1 MLKSII
7 RYSVAAAL
15 LLQVTSCSGQ
25 AQVNEQKKEL
35 VMVDLVKRLIEQAHY
50 DPGNFDDEFSKEVFA
65 EYFKQ
70 ADVFKRFFTQEDIDK
85 LKKYETDLDDE
96 FKNYDFNFFNASSEI
111 YVRNVARAEK
121 YCDEILEKPFDFNVK
136 ESYELD
142 PEKRPF
148 PKDEK
153 ELYESWRL
161 SLKYEVIT
169 RLASLV
175 EAQEKKKFDPEKKDD
190 NPKTMVELEAEARE
204 KVAKRYKDWF
214 HELNKLERADRMA
227 DYVNALIAVLDPHS
241 NYFPPKEKED
251 FDISF
256 SGQLQ
261 GIGATLTQRDGYIT
275 VANIVPGS
283 PSWKQGELAV
293 DDKILKVAQGD
304 DEAVDV
310 VDMRLDKAVRLV
322 RGKKGTKVR
331 LTVRKV
337 DGSEKEISIIRDLV
351 IIEETYAKS
360 AVVTDSISGRKT
372 GYIYLPSF
380 YANFDDP
387 NGRSSSEDMKKEV
400 LKLKEQGVSGI
411 VLDLRGN
418 GGGSLQDAIEI
429 AGLFIDQGPVVQVK
443 ARYGKPQVYGDPS
456 PGAIYD
462 GPLAIMINPLSASA
476 SEILAAAMQDHH
488 RAIIVGS
495 TSFGKGTVQR
505 FFNLD
510 DMARGYDD
518 VKPLGAL
525 KLTIQKFY
533 RINGG
538 ATQLKGVTP
547 DITLPDMYAHLDVGE
562 RDLDHPMP
570 WTEIEKAAYQP
581 LPNQTLFGQL
591 DASSIK
597 RQAAD
602 TIFKLQDE
610 NALRLK
616 AQRDRSLMPLD
627 MASFRLEKQNAEKA
641 TKRYSKIDDVVMP
654 LFVVPLNSDLNS
666 ADTGRRE
673 IVKRWVKNLRTD
685 NYLYETTRILSDWN
699 TLGVARKE

>member
-7 RYSVAAAL
+7 RYSVAAAF
-15 LLQVTSCSGQ
+15 LLQVTGCSGQ

-50 DPGNFDDEFSKEVFA
+50 DPKNFDDEFSKEVFA
-65 EYFKQ
+65 EYFRQ
-70 ADVFKRFFTQEDIDK
+70 TDVFKRFFTQEDIDR

-111 YVRNVARAEK
+111 YVHNVERAEK

-142 PEKRPF
+142 PDKRPF

-175 EAQEKKKFDPEKKDD
+175 ETEEKKKFDPEKKDG
-190 NPKTMVELEAEARE
+190 NPRTMVELEAEARE
-204 KVAKRYKDWF
+204 KVSKRYKDWF
-214 HELNKLERADRMA
+214 HELNKLERADRMS
-227 DYVNALIAVLDPHS
+227 DYMNALIAVLDPHS

-293 DDKILKVAQGD
+293 DDKILKVAQGEE
-304 DEAVDV
+304 EAVDV

-488 RAIIVGS
+488 RAVIVGS

-510 DMARGYDD
+510 EMARGYDD

-538 ATQLKGVTP
+538 ATQLKGVSP
-547 DITLPDMYAHLDVGE
+547 DIPLPDMYAHLDVGE

-570 WTEIEKAAYQP
+570 WTEIEKAPYQP
-581 LPNQTLFGQL
+581 LPNITLFGQL
-591 DASSIK
+591 NASSIK
-597 RQAAD
+597 RQSAD
-602 TIFKLQDE
+602 SIFRLQDE

-616 AQRDRSLMPLD
+616 TQRDRSLMPLD
-627 MASFRLEKQNAEKA
+627 LASFRLEKQNAEKA
-641 TKRYSKIDDVVMP
+641 AKRYSKIDDVVMP
-654 LFVVPLNSDLNS
+654 LLVVPLNGDLNS

-673 IVKRWVKNLRTD
+673 IVKRWVKELRTD
-685 NYLYETTRILSDWN
+685 NYLYESTRILSDWN

>member
-1 MLKSII
+1 MLKSIV
-7 RYSVAAAL
+7 RYSLALGL
-15 LLQVTSCSGQ
+15 LLQVASCSGQ
-25 AQVNEQKKEL
+25 SRVNEQKKEL
-35 VMVDLVKRLIEQAHY
+35 VMIDLVKRTIEQAHY
-50 DPGNFDDEFSKEVFA
+50 DPKEFNDEFSKEAFD

-70 ADVFKRFFTQEDIDK
+70 LDVFKRFFTQDDIK
-85 LKKYETDLDDE
+85 SLRKYETLLDDE
-96 FKNYDFNFFNASSEI
+96 LKAYDFNFFNATNEM
-111 YVRNVARAEK
+111 YVNNIARANK
-121 YCDEILEKPFDFNVK
+121 MCFEILEKPFDFNVK

-142 PEKRPF
+142 PDKRSY
-148 PKDEK
+148 PKNEK
-153 ELYESWRL
+153 ELYEAWRL

-175 EAQEKKKFDPEKKDD
+175 EAQEKKKFDPEKKEG
-190 NPKTMVELEAEARE
+190 NPKTLAELEAEARE
-204 KVAKRYKDWF
+204 KVTKRYKDWF
-214 HELNKLERADRMA
+214 HELDKLERADRLA
-227 DYVNALIAVLDPHS
+227 DYVNSLMAVLDPHS
-241 NYFPPKEKED
+241 NFFPPKEKED
-251 FDISF
+251 FDINF

-293 DDKILKVAQGD
+293 DDKIIKVAQGD
-304 DEAVDV
+304 EEAVDV

-331 LTVRKV
+331 LTIRKV
-337 DGSEKEISIIRDLV
+337 DGTEKEISIMRDLV

-360 AVVTDSISGRKT
+360 AILTDSLTGRKT

-400 LKLKEQGVSGI
+400 IKLKEQGVSGI

-429 AGLFIDQGPVVQVK
+429 AGLFINTGPVVQVK
-443 ARYGKPQVYGDPS
+443 ARYGKPQVYGDPA
-456 PGAIYD
+456 PGVVYD
-462 GPLAIMINPLSASA
+462 GPLAIMINPMSASA

-488 RAIIVGS
+488 RAVIVGS

-525 KLTIQKFY
+525 KVTIQKFY

-538 ATQLKGVTP
+538 ATQLKGVSP
-547 DITLPDMYAHLDVGE
+547 DITMPDMYAHLDVGE

-570 WTEIEKAAYQP
+570 WTEIDKAPFQP
-581 LPNQTLFGQL
+581 LPYQTLFGQL
-591 DASSIK
+591 NAASQK
-597 RQAAD
+597 RQSAD
-602 TIFKLQDE
+602 TIFQLEEE

-616 AQRDRSLMPLD
+616 AQRDRTLMPLD
-627 MASFRLEKQNAEKA
+627 MATFREEKEKA
-641 TKRYSKIDDVVMP
+641 ETTAKRYSKIDEVVMP
-654 LFVVPLNSDLNS
+654 LLVAPLNDDLNA

-699 TLGVARKE
+699 TFGVARKE

>member
-1 MLKSII
+1 MLKRII
-7 RYSVAAAL
+7 RYSIALAL
-15 LLQVTSCSGQ
+15 LFQVTGCSGQ
-25 AQVNEQKKEL
+25 TRVNEQKKEL
-35 VMVDLVKRLIEQAHY
+35 VLIDLVKRTIDQAHY
-50 DPGNFDDEFSKEVFA
+50 DPKEFNDEFSKEAFN

-70 ADVFKRFFTQEDIDK
+70 IDVFKRFFTQDDIDK
-85 LKKYETDLDDE
+85 LRKYETDLDDE
-96 FKNYDFNFFNASSEI
+96 FKNYDFNFFNASSDM
-111 YVRNVARAEK
+111 YLKNVERARK
-121 YCDEILEKPFDFNVK
+121 MCSEILEKPFDFKVK

-142 PEKRPF
+142 PDKRPY
-148 PKDEK
+148 PKNEK
-153 ELYESWRL
+153 ELYEAWRL

-169 RLASLV
+169 RLASLI
-175 EAQEKKKFDPEKKDD
+175 EDQEKKKFDPEKKEG
-190 NPKTMVELEAEARE
+190 NPKTVAELEVEARE
-204 KVAKRYKDWF
+204 KVQKRYQDWF
-214 HELNKLERADRMA
+214 HELDKLERADRMA
-227 DYVNALIAVLDPHS
+227 DYVNSLLAVLDPHS
-241 NYFPPKEKED
+241 DYFPPKEKED
-251 FDISF
+251 FDINF

-293 DDKILKVAQGD
+293 DDKILKVAQG
-304 DEAVDV
+304 EEEPVDV
-310 VDMRLDKAVRLV
+310 VDMRLDKAVLLV

-337 DGSEKEISIIRDLV
+337 DGTEKEISIIRDLV

-360 AVVTDSISGRKT
+360 AVITDSLTGRKT

-400 LKLKEQGVSGI
+400 LKLKGQGVSGI
-411 VLDLRGN
+411 VVDLRGN

-429 AGLFIDQGPVVQVK
+429 AGLFINTGPVVQVR
-443 ARYGKPQVYGDPS
+443 ARSGRPQVYGDPA
-456 PGAIYD
+456 PGIVYD
-462 GPLAIMINPLSASA
+462 GPLALMINTASASA

-510 DMARGYDD
+510 DLLRGSDD

-547 DITLPDMYAHLDVGE
+547 DIAMPDLYAHLDVGE

-570 WTEIEKAAYQP
+570 WNEIEKASYEP
-581 LPNQTLFGQL
+581 LPNVSLFKEL
-591 DASSIK
+591 DAASLK
-597 RQAAD
+597 RQSND
-602 TIFKLQDE
+602 TIFQLEEE

-616 AQRDRSLMPLD
+616 DQRDRTLMPLD
-627 MASFRLEKQNAEKA
+627 MITFRQEKDKAEKA
-641 TKRYSKIDDVVMP
+641 AKRYSKIGDIVMP
-654 LFVVPLNSDLNS
+654 VLVTPLNDDINS

-685 NYLYETTRILSDWN
+685 NYIYETTRILSDWN
-699 TLGVARKE
+699 TFGVARKE